1 MEGYEV
7 VTSDGEQVGRVVA
20 QTKGSFVV
28 EHGLFHK
35 SRRAIPRAFAHVDE
49 DARLVRITLAKR
61 VIDESPKVAGDVDDA
76 AVAGYYGLAG
86 GGSSPAT
93 EGYGELDPSD
103 PAVGAERL
111 ELATGLEPAASER
124 ARMREHPE
132 QLEDQPEDL
141 RKDPPTQYLGRRGA
155 Y

>member
-1 MEGYEV
+1 MQGYDV
-7 VTSDGEQVGRVVA
+7 VTSDGEPIGTVVA
-20 QTKGSFVV
+20 ETKGSFVV
-28 EHGLFHK
+28 EHGMLRK

-49 DARLVRITLAKR
+49 DARVIRTTLAKR
-61 VIDESPKVAGDVDDA
+61 VIDESPKVAADVDDA
-76 AVAGYYGLAG
+76 TVARYYGLAG
-86 GGSSPAT
+86 GGSTPAT
-93 EGYGELDPSD
+93 EGYGEVDPSD

-124 ARMREHPE
+124 ARRREHPE

-141 RKDPPTQYLGRRGA
+141 RNDPPTQYLGRRGA